1 MNLRDTI
8 KKILKEEIKFPIYLR
23 RRLYYSEED
32 EIISNLKKKSINRY
46 PSMEEVIDD
55 AFLSVAHDIVPYDE
69 DMDEDELMGYVWEV
83 EEYLREKY
91 YNVIKD
97 YLVKVFNPEDMR
109 PDGNRYIFWKHSE
122 PNGGNGFSEGY
133 DNWEE
138 LIRHKGSW
146 FPMNWWEVKDKLN
159 EIPEGRVIIQKPGDK
174 DNVYGYYFSI
184 IKKPE
189 Q

>member
-1 MNLRDTI
+1 M
-8 KKILKEEIKFPIYLR
+8 
-23 RRLYYSEED
+23 ED
-32 EIISNLKKKSINRY
+32 
-46 PSMEEVIDD
+46 VIDD

-122 PNGGNGFSEGY
+122 PNGGNGCSEGY

-138 LIRHKGSW
+138 LIRHTGSW
-146 FPMNWWEVKDKLN
+146 FLKGEL
-159 EIPEGRVIIQKPGDK
+159 
-174 DNVYGYYFSI
+174 
-184 IKKPE
+184 
-189 Q
+189 